1 MPTTP
6 QVNFNF
12 KNENVQ
18 ASVPQLGI
26 SHFLARTTKGPFNDP
41 SLVLTSYPQFQ
52 RVFGEEVVPDGTI
65 SNIKKAFAMGSKIRV
80 SRVAG
85 SAHSYGNATNIG
97 GDTQPEFT
105 FTTPGGD
112 VKFKVRTKEEGS
124 KIEGKD
130 KIYFSFAKTTQ
141 GTKTVITLNQYLEAD
156 TQEGKVVDDSLFA
169 STPFIAWGN
178 GYIDWKMLQNFI
190 ATVPNI
196 VIDLTSWGYGKDI
209 YSVVQYLSLHPEG
222 DITNDTSLTSSAYE
236 LDKGN
241 DGGVSTADT
250 WKEAYMAIAEYND
263 AYAIYLSHVHQHL
276 PDDYQ
281 KVYKGIADLVK
292 VAYEAKLMVELPKP
306 IEGTSLENYLKA
318 LLTLISTVG
327 QHKLICYYGGGIK
340 YYDEMGV
347 IRDCD
352 VMGTVAGLADTCASQ
367 FGPWYSPAGPNRGLV
382 FDALGPV
389 MKNLGG
395 SAMLPEL
402 QKFADLYMNL
412 FVIKD
417 TQYAGKRTMLWHNFT
432 SNPISDSEK
441 FISIVNLNLYLK
453 KNLRPIIE
461 SEIENPN
468 TFSTWKN
475 IWYKVKPILEDLVN
489 RNAMI
494 DPQWLGDQNATKY
507 EDLQINNEADVRQG
521 KYRVKLTYKDIV
533 TLQEVTLDIIITQA
547 DQSISITSNE

>member
-85 SAHSYGNATNIG
+85 GAHSYGNATDIE

-156 TQEGKVVDDSLFA
+156 TQEKSVVDDSLFA

-196 VIDLTSWGYGKDI
+196 VIDLTSWSYGKDI
-209 YSVVQYLSLHPEG
+209 YSVVQYLSLNPEG
-222 DITNDTSLTSSAYE
+222 DITNYTSMTSSAYE
-236 LDKGN
+236 LGKGN
-241 DGGVSTADT
+241 DGGESTVET

-276 PDDYQ
+276 PDNYQ
-281 KVYKGIADLVK
+281 TVYKEIADLVK

-318 LLTLISTVG
+318 LSTLISTVG

-521 KYRVKLTYKDIV
+521 KYKVKLTYKDIV

>member
-52 RVFGEEVVPDGTI
+52 RIFGEEVVPDGTV
-65 SNIKKAFAMGSKIRV
+65 SNIKKAFALGSKIRV

-85 SAHSYGNATNIG
+85 GAHSHGYASLVGQQTVKELSFI
-97 GDTQPEFT
+97 
-105 FTTPGGD
+105 TPGGSLG
-112 VKFKVRTKEEGS
+112 FKVRTKEEGS
-124 KIEGKD
+124 QIEGKD
-130 KIYFSFAKTTQ
+130 KIYFRFTETTQ
-141 GTKTVITLNQYLEAD
+141 GTRTVVILNQYSEYNNDEDA
-156 TQEGKVVDDSLFA
+156 VVAESLFA

-190 ATVPNI
+190 ATVPNVEI
-196 VIDLTSWGYGKDI
+196 QVISWAHGKDL
-209 YSVVQYLSLHPEG
+209 YSVVQYLSLNPEG
-222 DITNDTSLTSSAYE
+222 EITGTEDFGNSYE
-236 LDKGN
+236 LPKGN
-241 DGGVSTADT
+241 DGGASTADT
-250 WKEAYMAIAEYND
+250 WKEAYEAIAEYND

-276 PDDYQ
+276 PETYQ
-281 KVYKGIADLVK
+281 TIYKNIADLVK

-306 IEGTSLENYLKA
+306 AEGTTLTNYLSA
-318 LLTLISTVG
+318 LSTLIGTVG

-340 YYDEMGV
+340 YYDDMGV

-395 SAMLPEL
+395 SAMIPEL

-475 IWYKVKPILEDLVN
+475 IWYKVKPLLEDLVN
-489 RNAMI
+489 RNAMT

-521 KYRVKLTYKDIV
+521 KYKVKLTYKDIV
-533 TLQEVTLDIIITQA
+533 TLQEVTLDIIISQA
-547 DQSISITSNE
+547 DQSISITSND

>member
-41 SLVLTSYPQFQ
+41 SLVLTSYSQFQ

-85 SAHSYGNATNIG
+85 GAHSYGNATSIG
-97 GDTQPEFT
+97 GENQPEFT

-112 VKFKVRTKEEGS
+112 VKFKIRTKDEGS

-141 GTKTVITLNQYLEAD
+141 GTKTVITLNQYLEVD
-156 TQEGKVVDDSLFA
+156 TPENLVVDDSLFA

-196 VIDLTSWGYGKDI
+196 VIDLTSWGHGKDI
-209 YSVVQYLSLHPEG
+209 YSVVQYLSLNPEG
-222 DITNDTSLTSSAYE
+222 DITNYTSLTSSAYE
-236 LDKGN
+236 LGKGN
-241 DGGVSTADT
+241 DGGESTGET
-250 WKEAYMAIAEYND
+250 WKEAYMAISEYND
-263 AYAIYLSHVHQHL
+263 AYSIYLSHVHQHL
-276 PDDYQ
+276 PGDYQ
-281 KVYKGIADLVK
+281 TVYKEIAD
-292 VAYEAKLMVELPKP
+292 LPKP
-306 IEGTSLENYLKA
+306 IEGTSLENYLQA
-318 LLTLISTVG
+318 LSTLISTVG

-475 IWYKVKPILEDLVN
+475 IWYKVKPILDDLVN
-489 RNAMI
+489 RNALT
-494 DPQWLGDQNATKY
+494 DPKWLGDQNATKY

-521 KYRVKLTYKDIV
+521 KYKVKLTYKDIV
-533 TLQEVTLDIIITQA
+533 TLQEVTLDIIISQA
-547 DQSISITSNE
+547 DQSISITSND

>member
-41 SLVLTSYPQFQ
+41 SLVLTSYSQFQ

-85 SAHSYGNATNIG
+85 GAHSYGNATSIG
-97 GDTQPEFT
+97 GENQPEFT
-105 FTTPGGD
+105 FTTSGGD

-130 KIYFSFAKTTQ
+130 KIYFSFTKTTQ
-141 GTKTVITLNQYLEAD
+141 GTKTVITLNQYLEVD
-156 TQEGKVVDDSLFA
+156 TPENSVVADSLFA

-196 VIDLTSWGYGKDI
+196 VIDLTSWGHGKDI
-209 YSVVQYLSLHPEG
+209 YSVVQYLSLNPEG
-222 DITNDTSLTSSAYE
+222 DITNYTSLTSSAYE
-236 LDKGN
+236 LGKGN
-241 DGGVSTADT
+241 DGGESTGET
-250 WKEAYMAIAEYND
+250 WKEAYMAISEYND
-263 AYAIYLSHVHQHL
+263 AYSIYLSHVHQHL
-276 PDDYQ
+276 PNDYQ
-281 KVYKGIADLVK
+281 TVYKEIADLVK

-306 IEGTSLENYLKA
+306 VEGTSLENYLQS
-318 LLTLISTVG
+318 LSTLISTVG

-453 KNLRPIIE
+453 KTLRPIIE

-475 IWYKVKPILEDLVN
+475 IWYKVKPILDDLVN
-489 RNAMI
+489 RNALT
-494 DPQWLGDQNATKY
+494 DPKWLGDQNATKY

-521 KYRVKLTYKDIV
+521 KYKVKLTYKDIV
-533 TLQEVTLDIIITQA
+533 TLQDVTLDIIISQA
-547 DQSISITSNE
+547 DQSISITSND